1 LKGKAAT
8 PHIPVAEPLPP
19 WGRSLCREEAVMQT
33 QKPFFDDIA
42 RMMSGAAGVASG
54 MREEFE
60 QRFRQMFE
68 STAARMDLVSREEFE
83 AVKAMAAKAREENE
97 ALALRLAALEKTA
110 KAKPAAAPRSR
121 KSAAAKGARASGT
134 AGGGR
139 ARTIAGKTAV
149 PEPGDQG

>member
-1 LKGKAAT
+1 
-8 PHIPVAEPLPP
+8 
-19 WGRSLCREEAVMQT
+19 MQT

-68 STAARMDLVSREEFE
+68 STASRMDLVSREEFE

-97 ALALRLAALEKTA
+97 ALALRIAALEKA
-110 KAKPAAAPRSR
+110 SKPKAAATPRSR
-121 KSAAAKGARASGT
+121 KGTGAKASGAPT
-134 AGGGR
+134 GSSKAP
-139 ARTIAGKTAV
+139 AADPQA
-149 PEPGDQG
+149 